1 MIELPAAD
9 SIRPSSDL
17 AERLEV
23 EYQTKEQGLGT
34 QTKTLSSMDTSRGGA
49 LVGSTPKGDVV
60 PILRNALAIAAS
72 TFGKRRASFRDR
84 FRLGFKDN
92 KTEGYLKTCK
102 RDDFGRSL
110 PFERKAMIKKK
121 DSLDRNICLE
131 DTTGKRVPCN
141 PVVPSKARAAKPN
154 LASPIAPKKIQKKNP
169 LPIAP
174 VPESKPSATPPPEP
188 VNVSLENVEPPSD
201 PFANRP
207 TKPEERDPNAKLPV
221 LPWKPPPPPLALSKG
236 KGKVVRPK
244 GEFSNTTRGDKL
256 EAIGEKLNLRTIL
269 PKTKSGEG
277 TRRAN
282 VNVKKEG
289 SSIDREFDHSGKF
302 CEIKACWTTAT
313 EYKAKAKKEEFEG
326 KDLFAKIHKGDPVTT
341 VVVVDEEKK
350 EAHFY
355 WHEGLTFKKVPT
367 GSDSRGW
374 NFMGTVSFA

>member
-1 MIELPAAD
+1 MIELPTAD

-49 LVGSTPKGDVV
+49 LVGSTPRGDVV

-154 LASPIAPKKIQKKNP
+154 LTPPVAPKKIQKKKP

-174 VPESKPSATPPPEP
+174 VPENKPPAAPPPEP
-188 VNVSLENVEPPSD
+188 VNVSLDPVEATED

-221 LPWKPPPPPLALSKG
+221 LPWKPPPPPLALNKG

-244 GEFSNTTRGDKL
+244 GELSNTKRGDKIEGL
-256 EAIGEKLNLRTIL
+256 ADKLSLRNIL
-269 PKTKSGEG
+269 PQGKRS
-277 TRRAN
+277 N
-282 VNVKKEG
+282 VNVATEG
-289 SSIDREFDHSGKF
+289 SSIDREFDHSGKL

-313 EYKAKAKKEEFEG
+313 EYKPKPKKEEFEG
-326 KDLFAKIHKGDPVTT
+326 KARFAEIHKGDPVTT
-341 VVVVDEEKK
+341 VVVVDEKTKK
-350 EAHFY
+350 AYFY
-355 WHEGLTFKKVPT
+355 WHEGLTSKKLPI
-367 GSDSRGW
+367 GSESNGW
-374 NFMGTVSFA
+374 NFMGEVSF